1 MSGPPLPL
9 LVIGGPTGTG
19 KTRLA
24 VEVAREVGGEIISA
38 DAFQIYRGLAIG
50 TAQPTAE
57 ERAEVPFHL
66 VAEIEPTEPFTV
78 ADFMARAQTAIA
90 DIAAR
95 GRLPILCG
103 GTGLYVRALLRHF
116 SFPPAP
122 GPEGREIRAR
132 LEREAE
138 ASGPRLLYERLI
150 QVDPLYAARIAPTDA
165 RRLIRALE
173 VWELTGAPVSSQSGV
188 DPSPAVRYNNATYLL
203 TCPREMLRRRLEE
216 RISQML
222 AAGWLEEVRGLR
234 EAGLTPGLPALRAL
248 GYAELFTVLEGRLTL
263 EEAAAAISLATRK
276 YAKRQFTWFR
286 RDPGTWM
293 TWDSPAEF
301 DLFRRHLVRVAGW
314 LRSADRLEKGP
325 WNSLSSTD

>member
-1 MSGPPLPL
+1 MAL
-9 LVIGGPTGTG
+9 
-19 KTRLA
+19 
-24 VEVAREVGGEIISA
+24 EVAREVGGEIVSA

-50 TAQPTAE
+50 TAQPTPE

-78 ADFMARAQTAIA
+78 ADFMARAQTAITE
-90 DIAAR
+90 IAAR

-132 LEREAE
+132 LTREAE
-138 ASGPRLLYERLI
+138 TSGIGVLYERLVR
-150 QVDPLYAARIAPTDA
+150 VDPLYAARIAPTDA
-165 RRLIRALE
+165 RRIIRALE

-203 TCPREMLRRRLEE
+203 TCPREALRRRLDE
-216 RISQML
+216 RVEQML

-234 EAGLTPGLPALRAL
+234 AAGLTPGLPALRAL
-248 GYAELFTVLEGRLTL
+248 GYAELFAVLEGRLTL
-263 EEAAAAISLATRK
+263 EEATAALVNGTHQF
-276 YAKRQFTWFR
+276 AKRQLSWFR
-286 RDPGTWM
+286 RERGTWM

-314 LRSADRLEKGP
+314 LRSADRPEKGS